1 MKYSDR
7 ETYVSSDYGI
17 IFDSACS
24 WSFDKETARNVIIFG
39 GDHSSS
45 SHAKNR
51 KNKFLLLGEGPTFG
65 IHGSFGLPKKKF
77 SINISK
83 TNSKFRLSLHSNA
96 DNNYLFVNEKEIFR
110 FKADNKNVNFPT
122 QFCLGR
128 LSNGFSATESKE
140 VSLKGNV
147 YVFLVDYNFTDKS
160 DILNI

>member
-65 IHGSFGLPKKKF
+65 IHGSLGLPKKKF

>member
-1 MKYSDR
+1 M
-7 ETYVSSDYGI
+7 
-17 IFDSACS
+17 
-24 WSFDKETARNVIIFG
+24 
-39 GDHSSS
+39 
-45 SHAKNR
+45 
-51 KNKFLLLGEGPTFG
+51 
-65 IHGSFGLPKKKF
+65 
-77 SINISK
+77 
-83 TNSKFRLSLHSNA
+83 SLHSNA

>member
-77 SINISK
+77 SINIS
-83 TNSKFRLSLHSNA
+83 
-96 DNNYLFVNEKEIFR
+96 
-110 FKADNKNVNFPT
+110 
-122 QFCLGR
+122 
-128 LSNGFSATESKE
+128 
-140 VSLKGNV
+140 
-147 YVFLVDYNFTDKS
+147 
-160 DILNI
+160 